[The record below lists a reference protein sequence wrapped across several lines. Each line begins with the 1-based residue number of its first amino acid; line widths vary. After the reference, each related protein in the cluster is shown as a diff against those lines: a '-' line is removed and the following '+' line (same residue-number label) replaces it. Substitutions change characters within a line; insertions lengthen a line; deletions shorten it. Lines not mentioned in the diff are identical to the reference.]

1 MTTGARHLVVTN
13 SGHDEDKPSVPA
25 NGHSPANLKQ
35 RSLNMQEHSQTDAT
49 MDARSPKER
58 RKDIRKRKIVEYGV
72 LIGDT
77 NLISGVEYLQSQG
90 VEAHIIQRV
99 LLESLS
105 RRLSSHQP
113 DEPVS
118 LQAHQAA

>member
-1 MTTGARHLVVTN
+1 
-13 SGHDEDKPSVPA
+13 
-25 NGHSPANLKQ
+25 
-35 RSLNMQEHSQTDAT
+35 MQEHSKTDAI

-58 RKDIRKRKIVEYGV
+58 RKDIRKRQIVEFGV

-90 VEAHIIQRV
+90 VEAHIIERV

>member
-1 MTTGARHLVVTN
+1 
-13 SGHDEDKPSVPA
+13 
-25 NGHSPANLKQ
+25 
-35 RSLNMQEHSQTDAT
+35 MQEHSQTDT
-49 MDARSPKER
+49 PVDALHPKER
-58 RKDIRKRKIVEYGV
+58 RNNLRKRKIVEFGV
-72 LIGDT
+72 LIGDM
-77 NLISGVEYLQSQG
+77 NLISGVEYLQSHG
-90 VEAHIIQRV
+90 VEAHIIERV

>member
-1 MTTGARHLVVTN
+1 MTTGARHVVVTN

-25 NGHSPANLKQ
+25 TGHSPANLKQ
-35 RSLNMQEHSQTDAT
+35 RSLNMQEHSKTDAI
-49 MDARSPKER
+49 MDPRSPKER
-58 RKDIRKRKIVEYGV
+58 RKDIRKRQIVEFGV

-90 VEAHIIQRV
+90 VEAHIIERV